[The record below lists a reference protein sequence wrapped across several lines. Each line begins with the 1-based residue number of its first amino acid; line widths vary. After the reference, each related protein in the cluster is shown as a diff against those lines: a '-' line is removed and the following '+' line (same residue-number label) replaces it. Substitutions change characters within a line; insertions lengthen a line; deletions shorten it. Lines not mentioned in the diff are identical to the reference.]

1 MSEVGPRRPHL
12 VGVPRRLVLAA
23 VALVVVG
30 PQTARPLPLFAR
42 AASRYSPGGADL
54 RSPRPAARG
63 RARRAP
69 ALLTGGRRRGALG
82 ARAVVGDAERY
93 HHRRGPRPGRGPGQH
108 RTGRVGVHRRG
119 GPPGRTR
126 PARTRRLVPG
136 AGQPRRLPRHG
147 RRCRAGG
154 GRPNATRENA
164 AVRELDRA
172 RYRDGAERAGA
183 GLRVASPC
191 RAPCLPGMAEH
202 SQARPAPWSAAE
214 VSCAPATASSTVTTK
229 RRPSLNS
236 SAIPGPLRRTT
247 PDVFARG
254 IQR

>member
-1 MSEVGPRRPHL
+1 VSEVGPRRPHL

-42 AASRYSPGGADL
+42 AASRYSPWGADL

-126 PARTRRLVPG
+126 PARTRVWSQEQASLADCLATVDGVVLAVGDRTRRARTLRCGSSTARGTGTGPSGPEPG
-136 AGQPRRLPRHG
+136 SGSPPPAG
-147 RRCRAGG
+147 RRACRAW
-154 GRPNATRENA
+154 
-164 AVRELDRA
+164 L
-172 RYRDGAERAGA
+172 
-183 GLRVASPC
+183 
-191 RAPCLPGMAEH
+191 
-202 SQARPAPWSAAE
+202 
-214 VSCAPATASSTVTTK
+214 
-229 RRPSLNS
+229 
-236 SAIPGPLRRTT
+236 
-247 PDVFARG
+247 
-254 IQR
+254 